1 MPKKTILL
9 IEDDDLLR
17 KIMKQF
23 VEESGYVVLE
33 AKDGL
38 EGIEM
43 INEETFDL
51 IITDVVLPHVSGI
64 GVITMAKT
72 RYPEIP
78 VICVTGYGDFP
89 EKLAKEERA
98 DKVLHKPFEFK
109 ELAEAIKILLGQ
121 RQAEIS

>member
-1 MPKKTILL
+1 MSKKTILL

-17 KIMKQF
+17 KTMKQF

-43 INEETFDL
+43 INKETFDL

-64 GVITMAKT
+64 GVIKMAKT
-72 RYPEIP
+72 RRPEIP
-78 VICVTGYGDFP
+78 IICITGYGYFP
-89 EKLAKEERA
+89 EKLAEEEHA
-98 DKVLHKPFEFK
+98 DKVLHKPFAFK
-109 ELAEAIKILLGQ
+109 ELTEAIKSLLEQ
-121 RQAEIS
+121 RQTDIS